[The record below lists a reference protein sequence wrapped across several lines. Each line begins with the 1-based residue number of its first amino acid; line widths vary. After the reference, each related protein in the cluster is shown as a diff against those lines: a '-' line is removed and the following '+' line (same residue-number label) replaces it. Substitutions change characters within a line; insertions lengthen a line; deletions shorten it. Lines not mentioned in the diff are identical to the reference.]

1 MDGHAGINL
10 FHIFLVVPFF
20 VWVGLWRASLPIPV
34 YWVLLALGIIL
45 VLYHGYKAFSRLVK
59 GSNYAWVN
67 LVHALW
73 VGPLLIYIGA
83 NKKDTPRP
91 AYELLLLTA
100 FGALG
105 YHIYELATYS
115 T

>member
-1 MDGHAGINL
+1 VSESGLVKYNL
-10 FHIFLVVPFF
+10 LDAWRGWAAL
-20 VWVGLWRASLPIPV
+20 WV
-34 YWVLLALGIIL
+34 

-83 NKKDTPRP
+83 NKKDTLRP

-105 YHIYELATYS
+105 YHIYALASYS